1 MRDRRE
7 VALRLAALDE
17 VEVTVEKL
25 VAGGDGLARVDGIP
39 IFVPRAAPGD
49 RARVRLVE
57 RRPDY
62 GRAEIV
68 ELLSPG
74 PGRREPPCPYFVD
87 CGGCQLQ
94 HIEDALQVRYKAE
107 AVVETLSRVGGVKVP
122 PSLEVVAGE
131 AWGYRLRTQLH
142 TGRDAEGGVQVGYFA
157 RGSHTLVPVRACP
170 ILDPALE
177 AQIPTLPERL
187 TGEPPSRLDLLVGDG
202 GALSAAPVVEDL
214 PHGEVPLTVG
224 DFTYRLDARCFFQA
238 HRTLVGRL
246 VAAAIGGWEGA
257 AAVDLYAGVGLFSLP
272 LGRRYRS
279 VVAVEGDRVSARYA
293 RGNAKRHR
301 LPHVAVVPQAVE
313 SWVGQLPSG
322 LDRVLVD
329 PPRDG
334 LATPVRKALLLRL
347 PERIT
352 YVSCHAATLARDLRE
367 LLGRY
372 RLESLALFDLFPQSG
387 HMESVAQLALDVE
400 GREGG

>member
-1 MRDRRE
+1 VRDRRE

-25 VAGGDGLARVDGIP
+25 VAGGDGLARADGIP

-49 RARVRLVE
+49 RARVRIVE

-68 ELLSPG
+68 ELLAPG

-94 HIEDALQVRYKAE
+94 HLEDALQVRYKAE
-107 AVVETLSRVGGVKVP
+107 AVVETLSRVGGVAAP

-142 TGRDAEGGVQVGYFA
+142 TGRDAEGRVQVGYFA
-157 RGSHTLVPVRACP
+157 RASNTLVPVRACP

-177 AQIPTLPERL
+177 AHLPELPERL
-187 TGEPPSRLDLLVGDG
+187 EGGGEVPSRLDLLVGDG
-202 GALSAAPVVEDL
+202 GELSAAPLAADL

-246 VAAAIGGWEGA
+246 VASAVGAWEGR
-257 AAVDLYAGVGLFSLP
+257 AAVDLYAGVGLFTLP
-272 LGRRYRS
+272 LGRRYAA
-279 VVAVEGDRVSARYA
+279 VTAVEADRVSARYA

-301 LPHVAVVPQAVE
+301 LPHVTVIPQAVE
-313 SWVGQLPSG
+313 SWVGELPSD
-322 LDRVLVD
+322 LDRVVVD
-329 PPRDG
+329 PPRGG
-334 LATPVRKALLLRL
+334 LLPPVRKALLLRL

-367 LLGRY
+367 LLTRY

-387 HMESVAQLALDVE
+387 HMESVAQLVRDSLLA
-400 GREGG
+400 